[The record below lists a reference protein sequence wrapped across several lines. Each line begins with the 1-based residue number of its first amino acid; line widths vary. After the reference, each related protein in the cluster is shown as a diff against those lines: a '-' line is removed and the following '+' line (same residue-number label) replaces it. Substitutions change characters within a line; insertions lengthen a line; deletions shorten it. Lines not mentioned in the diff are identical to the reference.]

1 MSEYKLV
8 SKGRV
13 VEDKPRGTDY
23 VLVTPIEIL
32 YDQPSGKVKDFKD
45 NQLGKLLS
53 IGSANFD
60 TEHEATSIIRAKW
73 KPIGSTNRMT
83 APDLYVNETV
93 NIYQYGD
100 NTEEYYWDKE
110 SREHGLRGREDV
122 VYAWSNRDGGDPDTK
137 PSMEES
143 YTFRVNT
150 HDKYIELR
158 TTANDGEATSYD
170 IKIDTKAGII
180 TITDGLEN
188 NITLNS
194 VDGKLTANIN
204 EDVEI
209 NTKRVVINAEETYTI
224 NTKNYYLNAD
234 TQSDTVTPLA
244 TYSEDVHIHHNL
256 EVDNDETIHG
266 NSRVDENSSI
276 GMNEDVG
283 MHLNVGG
290 NISGGT
296 GSGGGTGTFNGNLR
310 TTGDLET
317 DSNMNVK
324 GNTTIDGDLTVSG
337 TATGRY
343 PGPKE

>member
-32 YDQPSGKVKDFKD
+32 YDQPSGKVRDFKD
-45 NQLGKLLS
+45 DQLGKLLS

-73 KPIGSTNRMT
+73 KPMGSTNRMT

-122 VYAWSNRDGGDPDTK
+122 VYAWSNKDGGDPDTK
-137 PSMEES
+137 PTMDES

-158 TTANDGEATSYD
+158 TTANDGEATTYE
-170 IKIDTKAGII
+170 IKIDTKGGII
-180 TITDGLEN
+180 TISDGLEN

-224 NTKNYYLNAD
+224 NTKNYYLNAS

-256 EVDNDETIHG
+256 EVDNDGVIHG
-266 NSRVDENSSI
+266 KLDVDNKTHLH
-276 GMNEDVG
+276 NELEVDSNTHVHG
-283 MHLNVGG
+283 NLTVDGSFDGG
-290 NISGGT
+290 A
-296 GSGGGTGTFNGNLR
+296 GGGGAGTFHGSL
-310 TTGDLET
+310 TATGDLNT
-317 DSNMNVK
+317 KSNMTV
-324 GNTTIDGDLTVSG
+324 DGDLTVKGS
-337 TATGRY
+337 AIGRY
-343 PGPKE
+343 PGPKD